1 MHVTDFKFHDF
12 VDGQL
17 KAWAKAY
24 NVNDSKKGTLNSL
37 SIILL
42 AALHLQVFL
51 TKPCRPVSYI
61 KLLILFQVADYI

>member
-1 MHVTDFKFHDF
+1 MHVTDIKLHAF

-42 AALHLQVFL
+42 AAFHLQVFL
-51 TKPCRPVSYI
+51 TTLYKNFQLYINILVSATLY
-61 KLLILFQVADYI
+61 